1 MEIWSRELDVSE
13 TRHLEHELVA
23 FALGHV
29 EPSHIGGRD
38 VAALSKVITHHAE
51 LLEHVAADI
60 HALMASHATV
70 ALESRVSLQF
80 FGTDRAGVAAQVAVE
95 TRWRDKRAHECGDRV
110 DGRLV
115 RDSLGVDA
123 LELIR

>member
-1 MEIWSRELDVSE
+1 MEIWSRELDISE

-23 FALGHV
+23 FPLGHV
-29 EPSHIGGRD
+29 ESSQIGGRD
-38 VAALSKVITHHAE
+38 VAALGKVITHHAE

-60 HALMASHATV
+60 HAFVASHAPVT
-70 ALESRVSLQF
+70 LESRISLQF
-80 FGTDRAGVAAQVAVE
+80 FGADRAGVAAQVTVE
-95 TRWRDKRAHECGDRV
+95 TRWRDKRAHERGDRV

-123 LELIR
+123 AELIR